1 MPILRA
7 LRAPL
12 LQLVRVA
19 LVFALLG
26 LVVGIWQDNPD
37 NVIWDAILR
46 FCLHVVVPMAIVVA
60 IAAPILGGILIYRS
74 IRRRLL
80 EARIKREFGV

>member
-26 LVVGIWQDNPD
+26 LVVEIWKDGPD
-37 NVIWDAILR
+37 KAIWDAILR
-46 FCLHVVVPMAIVVA
+46 FCLHVAVPMAIIVA
-60 IAAPILGGILIYRS
+60 IAIPILGGVLIYRR
-74 IRRRLL
+74 IRR
-80 EARIKREFGV
+80 ARGETMPIPEV